1 MKTMARNESET
12 LVPRLPVCFN
22 KPTTSRK
29 NDTAIHRALETKTK
43 QINSD
48 WSWWL
53 HPGYSGH
60 QMKSARSSPTHER
73 LIMRRSAGCQ
83 ITERQPT
90 NLSSRGNP
98 LPAFLCQ
105 PELRSHRDLFISPKR
120 VFLPLPVRMSTTSNF
135 HYQASSSAMSGGE
148 IEIGDCQPAPIP
160 RLSGIESEAP
170 ARHADWDNICRL

>member
-1 MKTMARNESET
+1 MKTTARNESET

-105 PELRSHRDLFISPKR
+105 PELRILKPNW
-120 VFLPLPVRMSTTSNF
+120 P
-135 HYQASSSAMSGGE
+135 
-148 IEIGDCQPAPIP
+148 P
-160 RLSGIESEAP
+160 RLVYLAKAGFSATSSWNEHNIKLSLSGQLKRNE
-170 ARHADWDNICRL
+170 RRRD